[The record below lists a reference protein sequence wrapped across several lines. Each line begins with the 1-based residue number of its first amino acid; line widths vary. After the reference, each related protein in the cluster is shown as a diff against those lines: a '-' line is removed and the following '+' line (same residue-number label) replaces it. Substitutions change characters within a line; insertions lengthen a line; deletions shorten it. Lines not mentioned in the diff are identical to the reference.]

1 MIELADGVYELDG
14 YPPHAINVFL
24 LEGVL
29 VDASSRS
36 ASRRILAQLD
46 VHSIHAHALTHGHP
60 DHQGSSH
67 AVCEALEIPL
77 WCGVG
82 DADAVQSGDLQ
93 SLLPEN
99 ADTRSFMRTMAGPGH
114 PVARLLRAGERIGGF
129 AVLETP
135 GHSPGHLAFWREEDR
150 VLILGDVLVN
160 MNIITGEQGLAEP
173 PVTLTKDPLANRRSA
188 RLLGGLAPEL
198 VCFGH
203 GPPLRDPHLF
213 GDFIETLSR

>member
-1 MIELADGVYELDG
+1 MIELADGVYGLDG

-46 VHSIHAHALTHGHP
+46 GHSINTHVLTHGHP

-67 AVCEALEIPL
+67 AICEALEIPL
-77 WCGVG
+77 WCGAG

-114 PVARLLRAGERIGGF
+114 PVARRLRAGEQIGGF
-129 AVLETP
+129 VVLETP

-150 VLILGDVLVN
+150 VLVLGDVLVN
-160 MNIITGEQGLAEP
+160 MNIITGEQGLSEP
-173 PVTLTKDPLANRRSA
+173 PVTLTRDPLANRRSV
-188 RLLGGLAPEL
+188 RLLGGLGPEL

-203 GPPLRDPHLF
+203 GPPLRDPSLF
-213 GDFIETLSR
+213 GSFIEALPR